1 MLEPRKYEL
10 IYVVAPDVGEEGV
23 SAVHAQVQEIVEE
36 GGGQIE
42 KTDSEPPIWGRRRMA
57 YEIGRHKEGIY
68 VLELVS
74 GPGELVGELDR
85 RLKVADN
92 VLRYLIVRVDEDLR
106 KSARVVAAR
115 DAQRQRRRAA
125 RGIVTPEPAPP
136 TVAPDESDE
145 SVDPT
150 PVSAP
155 GSHGS
160 SSETAPQVEV
170 KE

>member
-1 MLEPRKYEL
+1 MSESRQYEL
-10 IYVVAPDVGEEGV
+10 IYVLAPDVGDEGV
-23 SAVHAQVQEIVEE
+23 SALHAQVQEIVEE
-36 GGGQIE
+36 RGGQIE
-42 KTDSEPPIWGRRRMA
+42 KTDSEPPNWGRRRMA

-106 KSARVVAAR
+106 KLSRASAAR
-115 DAQRQRRRAA
+115 EAQRQRRRDA
-125 RGIVTPEPAPP
+125 RGITTPEP
-136 TVAPDESDE
+136 VASAASDASGE
-145 SVDPT
+145 SVET
-150 PVSAP
+150 VSVSATE
-155 GSHGS
+155 S
-160 SSETAPQVEV
+160 SGPSSDTAPQLEG